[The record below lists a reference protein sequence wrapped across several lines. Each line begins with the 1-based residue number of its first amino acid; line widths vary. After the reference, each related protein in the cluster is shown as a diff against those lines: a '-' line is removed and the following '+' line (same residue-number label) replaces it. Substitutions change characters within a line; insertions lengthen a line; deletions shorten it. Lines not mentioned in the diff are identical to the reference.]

1 MPSATSSIS
10 NPSVD
15 SKYKASSVFSASSSG
30 IDSCDF
36 TPEDEV
42 PFELLEDIDK
52 RFGPD
57 IADGVEYQW
66 RRMRGGSKEA
76 ADHNLPGIGRDLE
89 AMAKY
94 FTQWRGKATH
104 IDSITGN
111 PVAYD
116 EAKGV
121 IMIIQTR
128 FIHGYCMPK
137 ADFVREGSKYVPKP
151 S

>member
-1 MPSATSSIS
+1 MVARVRSCRRRRVRFRILLISITLDRIG
-10 NPSVD
+10 D
-15 SKYKASSVFSASSSG
+15 S
-30 IDSCDF
+30 
-36 TPEDEV
+36 TE
-42 PFELLEDIDK
+42 
-52 RFGPD
+52 
-57 IADGVEYQW
+57 QW